1 MNCYF
6 LNLNIKAITS
16 SQLKGRVEGHC
27 RCNNDEANDE
37 EERRHFEFILLLAVK
52 LLLYVSDLKINPRV
66 LLRQPLKN
74 RDGVQVQLPTAKT
87 K

>member
-37 EERRHFEFILLLAVK
+37 EERRHFEFIILLAVK

-74 RDGVQVQLPTAKT
+74 RDGVNNKE
-87 K
+87 

>member
-1 MNCYF
+1 MNSYF

-27 RCNNDEANDE
+27 RCNNDEANNE
-37 EERRHFEFILLLAVK
+37 EERRHFEFIILLTVK

-74 RDGVQVQLPTAKT
+74 RDGMQVQLPTAKT